1 MTDTTADRVAAPTV
15 KEFREI
21 LLWPLQ
27 LEPLD
32 DGRQIQKQW
41 EVLRSLP
48 GGSVWSEVQD
58 EFGDPKQFQ
67 ERHYHE
73 FVTFLPA
80 VQRFLYGEGPH
91 RAAHSKPVASSLKVF
106 RRCDIAAVRIVANDG
121 DQPVVLKIAHIDL
134 YFFYDLD
141 VVILAVEVCGNDIP
155 LDTAQD
161 LLFRFGR
168 AYPPYWESGV
178 RGATCA
184 ASTEFLDAAGN
195 VLAASDFGQ
204 RAKYLEFVCEHR
216 APLISSHW
224 DFVMRP
230 LVLHTSDEAGPLR
243 YRQLEYFRMPV
254 MAYLAL
260 DEPGRLTR
268 ADYVRLGLLSG
279 PGDPGEVPFS
289 EDYLR
294 GFEHRYCYD
303 RHFGIRGATAEN
315 ATRMLT
321 GGHNLISV
329 GNTASAF
336 YRDAETG
343 FLSQFRHQYFLLFL
357 IAHLHKA
364 ALLMLSNRLAV
375 AIQDLDIYDVES
387 VKRFKRT
394 IRQSHETFLRFTHRY
409 WFHEVSIQVQA
420 REVFAMITRHLETDE
435 LYREVRDEMLD
446 MESYLDSDNVR
457 RQANVVVRLTVIT
470 TVGLVGTTA
479 TGFLGMNL
487 IAEAESA
494 LAVKLAYFT
503 VVFIPVVLLLLYTIV
518 KSKRLSDFFEALSDE
533 RVRPRDKLRTFFG
546 VWGRQKRLWER
557 ADRNDLKDGGGR

>member
-1 MTDTTADRVAAPTV
+1 MTDTVATNAAPIV
-15 KEFREI
+15 REFREI

-27 LEPLD
+27 LERLQD
-32 DGRQIQKQW
+32 RRQIQKHW
-41 EVLRSLP
+41 EVLQSLP
-48 GGSVWSEVQD
+48 GGSAWS
-58 EFGDPKQFQ
+58 
-67 ERHYHE
+67 
-73 FVTFLPA
+73 A

-91 RAAHSKPVASSLKVF
+91 KAAHARPVESSLKVF
-106 RRCDIAAVRIVANDG
+106 RRRDIAAVRIVPSDG
-121 DQPVVLKIAHIDL
+121 DEPVVLKIAHIDL
-134 YFFYDLD
+134 YFFYDVD
-141 VVILAVEVCGNDIP
+141 VVILAVEVFGNDIP

-184 ASTEFLDAAGN
+184 ARTEFLDAAGN
-195 VLAASDFGQ
+195 VLAASDFGD

-243 YRQLEYFRMPV
+243 YRQLEYYRMPV
-254 MAYLAL
+254 MAFLAL

-268 ADYVRLGLLSG
+268 GDYVRIGLLSG
-279 PGDPGEVPFS
+279 PGNPCEVPFS
-289 EDYLR
+289 EEYLR

-303 RHFGIRGATAEN
+303 RHFGLAGESGVN

-321 GGHNLISV
+321 GGHNLIAV
-329 GNTASAF
+329 GNAASAF
-336 YRDAETG
+336 YVDAETG

-420 REVFAMITRHLETDE
+420 REIFAMIARHLETDE
-435 LYREVRDEMLD
+435 LYGEVRDEMLD

-470 TVGLVGTTA
+470 TVGLIGTTA
-479 TGFLGMNL
+479 TGFMGMNL
-487 IAEAESA
+487 IAEAENP
-494 LAVKLAYFT
+494 LAVKLFYFAL
-503 VVFIPVVLLLLYTIV
+503 VFIPTVLLLVYTIV

-533 RVRPRDKLRTFFG
+533 RLGARDKLRTLLG
-546 VWGRQKRLWER
+546 VWARPKRSR
-557 ADRNDLKDGGGR
+557 ARAGMGDASGN